1 MEGERNDRTRK
12 RDSQNVSRASG
23 LVRMSLMVPMPFENW
38 ALGKRQAW
46 NPLRLMTLFCCVM
59 TVLNGCG
66 SKDQP
71 ADQPTSNSNQNL
83 GGAPAAPHPF
93 NQVEYTYT
101 QSSAS
106 FAALWLQAKTRTVRI
121 ALLGDSQETS
131 PGGKGYVYM
140 PRLNYEAWRRFGNVP
155 ESFVAG
161 YGSYG
166 DGAPWGDWLLRGAAA
181 APGATPTRILPAR
194 QLPNISAA
202 AHSAAAGD
210 RNINGQ
216 WYGQLTILH
225 QDAASIAPEALV
237 STGTDYFCTGGSVR
251 AEIFAAS
258 YPGSGEVHYIARPI
272 DTNTANYYAVPSAE
286 GTSTMGLDAVDYAIK
301 SVTTPPLPYAGHRY
315 LQLEL
320 LGSDDAALTDII
332 GVRFISDQC
341 PRGIVIQG
349 LSAGGLSAKDF
360 IEKYGEAGDLFR
372 AMGFDAAILHFGA
385 NDIGQGASA
394 ATFRADTET
403 LIARIRAWTKDSN
416 FPVILMSDPY
426 RKGLTPAM
434 EEEYDRYPG
443 AQRAIAASDPHVLLV
458 NSRRLMD
465 DRGWRADRPDRLAE
479 LLEDDV
485 HYTPRGAID
494 LAEAEMGELLGH

>member
-1 MEGERNDRTRK
+1 MMLSLLENR
-12 RDSQNVSRASG
+12 
-23 LVRMSLMVPMPFENW
+23 VRGNRLAWS
-38 ALGKRQAW
+38 ALRIMA
-46 NPLRLMTLFCCVM
+46 LFCCAMV
-59 TVLNGCG
+59 VLDGCG

-71 ADQPTSNSNQNL
+71 AGQSASNTDQNPGN
-83 GGAPAAPHPF
+83 APAAILPF
-93 NQVEYTYT
+93 HQVEYRYT
-101 QSSAS
+101 QAPAS
-106 FAALWLQAKTRTVRI
+106 FAALWSQARTRTVRI

-131 PGGKGYVYM
+131 PGGKGYVYV

-181 APGATPTRILPAR
+181 APGASPTRILPAR

-216 WYGQLTILH
+216 WYGQLTILQ
-225 QDAASIAPEALV
+225 QDAASVAPEALV
-237 STGTDYFCTGGSVR
+237 SAGTDYFCAGGPVR
-251 AEIFAAS
+251 AEIFAAT

-272 DTNTANYYAVPSAE
+272 DTNTANYSAVPSAE

-320 LGSDDAALTDII
+320 LGSADSALTDII

-341 PRGIVIQG
+341 PQGIVIQG

-360 IEKYGEAGDLFR
+360 VEQYGQAGDLFK
-372 AMGFDAAILHFGA
+372 ALGFDAAILHFGA
-385 NDIGQGASA
+385 NDIGRGVTAE
-394 ATFRADTET
+394 TFRTDTEA
-403 LIARIRAWTKDSN
+403 LITRIRAWTRDPD
-416 FPVILMSDPY
+416 FPVILMGDPY
-426 RKGLTPAM
+426 RKGLTSAM
-434 EEEYDRYPG
+434 EEEYDRYAG
-443 AQRAIAASDPHVLLV
+443 AQRAIAVTDPHVLVV

-465 DRGWRADRPDRLAE
+465 ERGWNASLPDRLAE
-479 LLEDDV
+479 LLEDEV
-485 HYTPRGAID
+485 HYTPLGATE
-494 LAEAEMGELLGH
+494 LAEAEMGALLGP